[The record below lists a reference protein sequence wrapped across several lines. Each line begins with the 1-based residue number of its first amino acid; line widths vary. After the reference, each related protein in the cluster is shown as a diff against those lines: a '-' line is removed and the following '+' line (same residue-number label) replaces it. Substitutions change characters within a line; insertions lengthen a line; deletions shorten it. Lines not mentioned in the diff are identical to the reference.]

1 MRSSQIEMFLA
12 AIETGSIAGAAREL
26 GKSRTTVSAALS
38 ALEDSL
44 GIELL
49 TRTGNSVILTQV
61 GHMIH
66 DDCERLVQA
75 SYDIKTKCRQF
86 ENGVESALRI
96 GRDDALPED
105 FWRATVRE
113 ISQNFPDSSVS
124 IYVAPPPELYEMV
137 NENMVD
143 VAYGLLPGA
152 RTFARISTKKL
163 GQVRMM
169 SVVHSDHP
177 LAQLQRV
184 QRADLE
190 RYTEIAL
197 AYVDDDGL
205 QVSERISPYYI
216 ALPCYEHLR
225 DAVLDGSGWSNV
237 PSVLLKQYLR
247 DGTLQVLRHSSA
259 MQWQP
264 YGEITAMDT
273 RGGSLSA
280 WLSDR
285 LEKYLVSNAQ

>member
-26 GKSRTTVSAALS
+26 KKSRTTVSAALS

-44 GIELL
+44 GVALL
-49 TRTGNSVILTQV
+49 TRTGNSVTLTEI

-66 DDCERLVQA
+66 DDCARLAQA
-75 SYDIKTKCRQF
+75 TYDIKVKCRQF
-86 ENGVESALRI
+86 KSGVESVLRI

-105 FWRATVRE
+105 FWREIVRG
-113 ISQNFPDSSVS
+113 IRQNFPDSSVS

-137 NENMVD
+137 DENMVD
-143 VAYGLLPGA
+143 VAFCLLPSSRA
-152 RTFARISTKKL
+152 FVRISSKKL
-163 GQVRMM
+163 GQLRMM

-177 LAQLQRV
+177 LAKLKRV

-190 RYTEIAL
+190 RYTEVAL
-197 AYVDDDGL
+197 AYVDEEGL
-205 QVSERISPYYI
+205 KVSDRISPHYI

-237 PSVLLKQYLR
+237 PSVLLTRYLR
-247 DGTLQVLRHSSA
+247 DGTLHVLSHSSA

-264 YGEITAMDT
+264 YGEIRAMDA
-273 RGGSLSA
+273 RGGSLTA
-280 WLSDR
+280 WLSDK
-285 LEKYLVSNAQ
+285 LENYLVSEVQ

>member
-26 GKSRTTVSAALS
+26 KKSRTTVSAALS

-44 GIELL
+44 GVELL
-49 TRTGNSVILTQV
+49 SRTGNSVTLTAV

-75 SYDIKTKCRQF
+75 MCDIKTKCRQF
-86 ENGVESALRI
+86 ESGVESALRI

-105 FWRATVRE
+105 FWREIVRE
-113 ISQNFPDSSVS
+113 IRHNFPDSSVS

-137 NENMVD
+137 DENMVD
-143 VAYGLLPGA
+143 VAYGLLPGSGA
-152 RTFARISTKKL
+152 FVRISSKKL

-169 SVVHSDHP
+169 SVVHNSHP
-177 LAQLQRV
+177 LAKLKRV

-190 RYTEIAL
+190 RYTEVAL
-197 AYVDDDGL
+197 AYVDEEGL
-205 QVSERISPYYI
+205 KVSDRISPHYI

-237 PSVLLKQYLR
+237 PSVLITPHLR

-259 MQWQP
+259 MQWLP
-264 YGEITAMDT
+264 YGEITAMDAQ
-273 RGGSLSA
+273 GGALTA
-280 WLSDR
+280 WLS
-285 LEKYLVSNAQ
+285 EKLKNYLISEVE